1 MWNLSASD
9 KIQALKAQIAAL
21 EQQEL
26 TELKE
31 RRTAL
36 STELASVDAELAR
49 VTGQPT
55 EGKKKRATTGPG
67 LSLPLQEL
75 KDLLAEAPGK
85 TVNIRKANLELANI
99 KTLAAATPHL
109 LSIGGHGPW
118 PTVTLLK

>member
-49 VTGQPT
+49 VTGQP
-55 EGKKKRATTGPG
+55 
-67 LSLPLQEL
+67 
-75 KDLLAEAPGK
+75 PGK

-99 KTLAAATPHL
+99 KTLAAANPHL